1 MPYTD
6 LVRLLSVIVPALF
19 ERPAQGTDVIL
30 ALRQQKQERN
40 SRKRLFSEQCFMIA
54 ALWRTEA
61 DGGRNGGKM
70 LARFTA
76 RSTRRGPPMRPCRLL
91 NMPIMRD

>member
-40 SRKRLFSEQCFMIA
+40 SRKRPFSEQCFMIA
-54 ALWRTEA
+54 ALWRKEA
-61 DGGRNGGKM
+61 NGGEK
-70 LARFTA
+70 
-76 RSTRRGPPMRPCRLL
+76 RRQDACSLHGKKHAKRPADEAV
-91 NMPIMRD
+91 PAA